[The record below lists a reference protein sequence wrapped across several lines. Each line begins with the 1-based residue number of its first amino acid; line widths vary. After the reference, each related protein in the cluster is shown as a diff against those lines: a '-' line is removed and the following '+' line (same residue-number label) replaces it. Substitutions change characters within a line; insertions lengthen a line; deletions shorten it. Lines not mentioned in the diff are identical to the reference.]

1 MLRYIIGGVA
11 LGAVGYG
18 LKKYFDNYDTC
29 TPYNNTQNE
38 HSPHKHDDIDMSD
51 LVVSDD
57 VFLEENELDGSRKF
71 NETISRLFLSLQNL
85 QEKLSGIENLPE
97 LKSAYTSISGEKI
110 LKFNRSDSENFNK
123 LFQLFINSKEDLQI
137 LCDLNLMID
146 FTVSW
151 MITNNITKLDLAQSK
166 SDDYNEFK
174 EDEQVFIVKLL
185 ELNNRLVKALRELRS
200 ATHMQEIA
208 TIFKEA
214 AEIYKR
220 YYDEKFFKEKIY
232 E

>member
-11 LGAVGYG
+11 LGAIGFG

-38 HSPHKHDDIDMSD
+38 HRPHKHDNIDMSD

-57 VFLEENELDGSRKF
+57 IFIEENELNAKRKF
-71 NETISRLFLSLQNL
+71 NETINRLFLSLQSL

-97 LKSAYTSISGEKI
+97 LKSAHTSISGEKI

-123 LFQLFINSKEDLQI
+123 LFHLFINSKEDLKI
-137 LCDLNLMID
+137 LCDLNLMIEFARD
-146 FTVSW
+146 W
-151 MITNNITKLDLAQSK
+151 MITNNIT
-166 SDDYNEFK
+166 
-174 EDEQVFIVKLL
+174 
-185 ELNNRLVKALRELRS
+185 RLVKALRELRA

-214 AEIYKR
+214 ADIYKR
-220 YYDEKFFKEKIY
+220 YYDENFFKEKIY